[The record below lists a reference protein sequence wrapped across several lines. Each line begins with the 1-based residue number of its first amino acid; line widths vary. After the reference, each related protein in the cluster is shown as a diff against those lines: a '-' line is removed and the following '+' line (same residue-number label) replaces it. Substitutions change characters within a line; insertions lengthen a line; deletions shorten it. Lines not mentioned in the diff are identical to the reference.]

1 MTRARDIPSSLR
13 LLQAAGF
20 RECELDYFYDAQVSR
35 RQHAARMALDNVR
48 MSLRNHDDPD
58 SPFTALGSLNV
69 LLWSVGFMVMRL
81 TFTDGGMKRPSRG
94 FRNWFKVLHGLE
106 HDFPPDPTAPP
117 LSAWTTEI
125 AGAHIEIPGSVRRL
139 FDAVGCA
146 IHETLQGRSVQA
158 EAIAAWSLTGDAATD
173 HAEDLVRQGELRY
186 PLPSTF
192 GSHSELIWND
202 KRTLPLNPDAWIP
215 DLIGSGSDGEI
226 IATNVDES
234 LSRKWWYISEFQSV
248 LVDVSDKPAQHGQ
261 VLDATRAEMI
271 EFIAYRRTGL
281 MAIQRETSAI
291 TAERGSVAAA
301 RVADWMW
308 LLSALTN
315 DYVLAGWS
323 GTMFARIRHRFL
335 NFEGI
340 RNIFELEAQV
350 ERNIQTFQG
359 RLDAESDRI
368 GVVTGV
374 LFGIVAA
381 TALVPLGELLVIFV
395 FKLRRAAYANFP
407 GQYPLGFAA
416 IVLGMLGLV
425 GFISWQMLR
434 RANSL
439 RPPRADRASRQMRW
453 PRPWG

>member
-1 MTRARDIPSSLR
+1 
-13 LLQAAGF
+13 
-20 RECELDYFYDAQVSR
+20 
-35 RQHAARMALDNVR
+35 
-48 MSLRNHDDPD
+48 
-58 SPFTALGSLNV
+58 
-69 LLWSVGFMVMRL
+69 
-81 TFTDGGMKRPSRG
+81 
-94 FRNWFKVLHGLE
+94 
-106 HDFPPDPTAPP
+106 
-117 LSAWTTEI
+117 
-125 AGAHIEIPGSVRRL
+125 
-139 FDAVGCA
+139 
-146 IHETLQGRSVQA
+146 
-158 EAIAAWSLTGDAATD
+158 
-173 HAEDLVRQGELRY
+173 
-186 PLPSTF
+186 
-192 GSHSELIWND
+192 
-202 KRTLPLNPDAWIP
+202 LNPDAWIP